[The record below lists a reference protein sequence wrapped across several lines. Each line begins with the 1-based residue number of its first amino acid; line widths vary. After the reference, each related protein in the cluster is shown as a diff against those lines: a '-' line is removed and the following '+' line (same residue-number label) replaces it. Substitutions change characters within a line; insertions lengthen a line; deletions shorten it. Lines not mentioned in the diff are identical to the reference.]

1 MTVSAYP
8 LVEKLGNFDSK
19 LWGNMN
25 ENLTITEILS
35 FKLAF

>member
-19 LWGNMN
+19 LSDNMN
-25 ENLTITEILS
+25 ENFIYH
-35 FKLAF
+35 